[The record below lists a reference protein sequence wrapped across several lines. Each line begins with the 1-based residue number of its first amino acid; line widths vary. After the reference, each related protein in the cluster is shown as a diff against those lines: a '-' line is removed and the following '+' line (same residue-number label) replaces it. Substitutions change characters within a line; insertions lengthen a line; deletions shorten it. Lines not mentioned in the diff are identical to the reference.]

1 MALVPETVPAT
12 AEIDR
17 SWLFYW
23 RTTTGQAGLAAVC
36 ALISTAL
43 MLGVLLIGL
52 GKPWAYGLFVILFA
66 PLTSWPGLA
75 EVGLK
80 LTPIL
85 FCALGLAW
93 CYRARLWSIGAE
105 GQFICGGIAAASV
118 LLNLSPYLSGFTCL
132 LYAALAGAIAGALW
146 AAIFAYLKQRFL
158 ASEILVSLMLNYIAQ
173 LLLLYLVNGPMKDK
187 AGMNFPQSAL
197 FTQHYPMLF
206 DGSRLPLA
214 FLLVLMLAL
223 LMYVLQKYTLLGFQV
238 ATSGAAPAAARYAGF
253 SQTRLLWF
261 CVACSGACAGLAGA
275 FEVGGPI
282 GQLLPTISPG
292 YGYTAIIV
300 VLLARQHAL
309 AMIAAAALLATLQI
323 GGEMAQSR
331 LGLPAAM
338 SQLVQGLLLLN
349 LLAWQAC
356 LSRWEARRADS

>member
-1 MALVPETVPAT
+1 MALVPDTVPASVN
-12 AEIDR
+12 AKR
-17 SWLFYW
+17 SWFFYAP
-23 RTTTGQAGLAAVC
+23 TPASQALLAAVC
-36 ALISTAL
+36 ALISSA
-43 MLGVLLIGL
+43 GLLAILLLSL
-52 GKPWAYGLFVILFA
+52 GKPLGYGLYVLILA
-66 PLTSWPGLA
+66 PLASWPGIA

-93 CYRARLWSIGAE
+93 CYRARIWSIGAE
-105 GQFICGGIAAASV
+105 GQFICGGIAAAGVILNGSV
-118 LLNLSPYLSGFTCL
+118 YLSGFSCL
-132 LYAALAGAIAGALW
+132 LLAALAGAAAGASW
-146 AAIFAYLKQRFL
+146 AALFGYLRQRFS

-173 LLLLYLVNGPMKDK
+173 LLLLYLVNGPMKDR

-197 FTQHYPMLF
+197 FTLHYPMLF
-206 DGSRLPLA
+206 EGTRLPLA
-214 FLLVLMLAL
+214 FLLVLILAM
-223 LMYVLQKYTLLGFQV
+223 LMYGLQKYSLLGFQV
-238 ATSGAAPAAARYAGF
+238 ATLGAAPAAARYAGF
-253 SQTRLLWF
+253 SQARLFWF
-261 CVACSGACAGLAGA
+261 CVLCSGACAGLAGA

-309 AMIAAAALLATLQI
+309 AMIAAAALLALVQI

-349 LLAWQAC
+349 LLAWQAG
-356 LSRWEARRADS
+356 LSRWELRRA